1 MKFSY
6 FFISAICAFLLSS
19 CIKSNVA
26 TEDETQIATNETKIK
41 DYASAQKLDVSR
53 AANGLYY
60 VITKKNPTAR
70 ASKVGEELAFHYV
83 FSTLDGVKL
92 DSTERLKNT
101 PLVIPIGV
109 GLLVEG
115 LEQGLALLKEGEAAT
130 LLIPYY
136 LAFGNQARTN
146 LPAYTP
152 VRFDVQVVKIR
163 NEEEQIEDYL
173 KVQKLTPTEKTDS
186 GLRFIRTSAGAGA
199 AVAKGQTVK
208 VNYTGKVLTN
218 REFDK
223 GTFEFVLGA
232 NAVVKGFDEGISKM
246 KIGEKATIIF
256 PSSAGYGAA
265 GSINNST
272 RTYNI
277 LPFAPLL
284 FEVEVVSVR

>member
-1 MKFSY
+1 MRFAHLVSIVFSV
-6 FFISAICAFLLSS
+6 LLLNS
-19 CIKSNVA
+19 CIKNNVA
-26 TEDETQIATNETKIK
+26 TEDETQIAANETKIK
-41 DYASAQKLDVSR
+41 DYVSAQKLDMTR

-60 VITKKNPTAR
+60 VITKKNPSGRTA
-70 ASKVGEELAFHYV
+70 KVGEELAFHYV

-101 PLVIPIGV
+101 PLAIPIGV

-136 LAFGNQARTN
+136 LAFGSQARAN

-152 VRFDVQVVKIR
+152 VRFDVQVVKVR
-163 NEEEQIEDYL
+163 NEDEQIEDYL

-186 GLRFIRTSAGAGA
+186 GLRYIRTSAGAGA
-199 AVAKGQTVK
+199 AVAKGQTIR

-256 PSSAGYGAA
+256 PSSSGYGAA
-265 GSINNST
+265 GSVNNST

-277 LPFAPLL
+277 LPYAPLL

>member
-1 MKFSY
+1 MRFAHLVSIVFSV
-6 FFISAICAFLLSS
+6 LLLNS
-19 CIKSNVA
+19 CIKNNVA
-26 TEDETQIATNETKIK
+26 TEDETQIAANETKIK
-41 DYASAQKLDVSR
+41 DYVSAQKLDMTR

-60 VITKKNPTAR
+60 VITKKNPSGRTA
-70 ASKVGEELAFHYV
+70 KVGEELAFHYV

-101 PLVIPIGV
+101 PLAIPIGV

-136 LAFGNQARTN
+136 LAFGSQARAN

-152 VRFDVQVVKIR
+152 VRFDVQVVKVR
-163 NEEEQIEDYL
+163 NEDEQIEDYL

-186 GLRFIRTSAGAGA
+186 GLRYIRTSAGAGA
-199 AVAKGQTVK
+199 AVAKGQTIR

-277 LPFAPLL
+277 LPYAPLL